1 MDFMSIFSYAMIII
15 FIPISI
21 TWIYFI
27 QIILTSLKYTPCL
40 NEFKKITHNTPKVS
54 LILPARNEEKFI
66 AKCLKSL
73 IHQDYVNLEIIAI
86 NDSSTDNTERII
98 KEYANI
104 ESKIT
109 YVNARKKPAGWV
121 GKNWACVEG
130 YKKSSGEILLFTDAD
145 TTYHE
150 KTVSLAVSHFM
161 SLRIDVL
168 TVIPKIICIE
178 VWTKLTLPILSVFLH
193 TRFSAIRVNDPKK
206 KMGYFFGS
214 FFLIYKKTYQEIGTH
229 EKVKHEI
236 IEDGALGK
244 MMKDSGYKIRM
255 VRGEKFISAIWSR
268 DLFTL
273 WNALKRLVVPVH
285 IQNKYYTVGIF
296 VAMLFLLFMPTLVS
310 IYSISYIFSAPY
322 VFTILLTIST
332 FTTSMMYLAIVIEIK
347 EIGINPLYS
356 ILMPIGSIII
366 LASFLYV
373 MIHKDEN
380 MLSWRGRKYS
390 RYDLKESSL

>member
-40 NEFKKITHNTPKVS
+40 NKFKKITHNTPKVS
-54 LILPARNEEKFI
+54 IILPARNEEKFI

-86 NDSSTDNTERII
+86 NDSSTDNTEKII

-104 ESKIT
+104 ESKIIH
-109 YVNARKKPAGWV
+109 VNARKKPMCWV

-150 KTVSLAVSHFM
+150 KTVSLAVSHFI

-273 WNALKRLVVPVH
+273 WNALKRLIVPLH

-296 VAMLFLLFMPTLVS
+296 VAMLFLLFMPTLIS

-332 FTTSMMYLAIVIEIK
+332 FTTSMMYLAILIEIK

>member
-1 MDFMSIFSYAMIII
+1 M
-15 FIPISI
+15 
-21 TWIYFI
+21 
-27 QIILTSLKYTPCL
+27 
-40 NEFKKITHNTPKVS
+40 
-54 LILPARNEEKFI
+54 
-66 AKCLKSL
+66 
-73 IHQDYVNLEIIAI
+73 
-86 NDSSTDNTERII
+86 
-98 KEYANI
+98 
-104 ESKIT
+104 
-109 YVNARKKPAGWV
+109 GWV

-150 KTVSLAVSHFM
+150 KTISLAVSHFM

-168 TVIPKIICIE
+168 TVIPKIMCIE

-273 WNALKRLVVPVH
+273 WNALKRLVMPLH

-296 VAMLFLLFMPTLVS
+296 VAMLFLLFMPILVS
-310 IYSISYIFSAPY
+310 IYSIPYIFSAPY

-332 FTTSMMYLAIVIEIK
+332 FTTSMMYLAILIEIK

-366 LASFLYV
+366 LVSFLYV